1 MIESDEKQDFKEIE
15 IRLRKRL
22 EPFLKKLDFSTN
34 KKLNQIMSSGS
45 LLIQL
50 DKSLY
55 IINRNDYNNKAYD
68 KIDEPITRSVI
79 ELLKMSDGLE
89 DRKIIIDEIVKAINN
104 KKEMMSKITI
114 NNYNDYKKY
123 RNDILRSLMKI
134 KLYVMNHK
142 GELVDYS
149 KNIIL

>member
-1 MIESDEKQDFKEIE
+1 
-15 IRLRKRL
+15 
-22 EPFLKKLDFSTN
+22 
-34 KKLNQIMSSGS
+34 MSSGS

-114 NNYNDYKKY
+114 NNYNSLNNNHLKKLELKII
-123 RNDILRSLMKI
+123 NPKMKLQSI
-134 KLYVMNHK
+134 HFL
-142 GELVDYS
+142 
-149 KNIIL
+149 